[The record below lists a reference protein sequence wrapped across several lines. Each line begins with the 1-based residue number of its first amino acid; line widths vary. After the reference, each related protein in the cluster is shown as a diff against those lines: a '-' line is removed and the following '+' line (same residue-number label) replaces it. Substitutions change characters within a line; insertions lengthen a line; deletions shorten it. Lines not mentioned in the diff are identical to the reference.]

1 MCCALYGIV
10 KIIMPPL
17 REIETRGG
25 TYFAHVDATVDDGAD
40 IGARTKIWAGAHI
53 FSGAKVGEDCVIGE
67 GVGIESGASLGS
79 FSKVQTGVRLYGGV
93 HAGEYVFFGPNSTT
107 TNDRNPRAF
116 GDWDLSETI
125 IETGASIG
133 ANATLIAG
141 NKIGALSLVA
151 AGAIVSRDV
160 EPASLVMGNPAV
172 FRGWVDVAGTV
183 VSREEARPEA
193 INALLLDP
201 RRSIEQYIKRNKK

>member
-1 MCCALYGIV
+1 MS
-10 KIIMPPL
+10 PL

-25 TYFAHVDATVDDGAD
+25 TYFAHIDAVVDEGAD
-40 IGARTKIWAGAHI
+40 IGVNTKIWAGAHI
-53 FSGAKVGEDCVIGE
+53 FSGAKVGDDCVIGE

-93 HAGEYVFFGPNSTT
+93 HTGDYVFFGPNATT

-116 GDWDLSETI
+116 GDWDLSETV

-151 AGAIVSRDV
+151 AGAVVSRDV
-160 EPASLVMGNPAV
+160 EPATLVMGSPAV
-172 FRGWVDVAGTV
+172 FRGWVDVAGAV
-183 VSREEARPEA
+183 VSRQEARPELV
-193 INALLLDP
+193 NAMLLDP